1 MRNRKEKRKRRG
13 IRYIYIRLRNARQNE
28 WKTWPTRRQSGKE
41 PSNGGQWGERE
52 RERKLMKIRDLSR
65 HAPPRQAQTN
75 RPEVNVRSFHESSFR
90 QSHGAPSG
98 PVDQLPLKAL
108 IKVLIRFP
116 FPTKRGLIPVFG
128 ELSARQE
135 FLLFV
140 RGFPPLSSPGKNT
153 GKGNGCLFPDLM
165 RSRGINKWSGM
176 DLDGCLEKL
185 DRSYFRYSG
194 FRVWMCYTVER
205 ESWEFSAL
213 EMHLKRDYSK
223 FWENVTDWEQFIF
236 SFIWSKWMRNVKW
249 TGGGEMNTRWYIYG
263 DYGV

>member
-1 MRNRKEKRKRRG
+1 MRGRMNGKRGPRDDSRE
-13 IRYIYIRLRNARQNE
+13 RSPRMEAN
-28 WKTWPTRRQSGKE
+28 
-41 PSNGGQWGERE
+41 GERE

-194 FRVWMCYTVER
+194 FRV
-205 ESWEFSAL
+205 
-213 EMHLKRDYSK
+213 
-223 FWENVTDWEQFIF
+223 
-236 SFIWSKWMRNVKW
+236 
-249 TGGGEMNTRWYIYG
+249 
-263 DYGV
+263 

>member
-1 MRNRKEKRKRRG
+1 MLSPPPQHLENEKPKRKKKKKKED
-13 IRYIYIRLRNARQNE
+13 IYIFDLEMRGRMN
-28 WKTWPTRRQSGKE
+28 GKRGPRDDSRE
-41 PSNGGQWGERE
+41 RSPRMEANGERE

-128 ELSARQE
+128 KLSARQE

-140 RGFPPLSSPGKNT
+140 RGFPPLFSPRQEKIRGKET
-153 GKGNGCLFPDLM
+153 DA
-165 RSRGINKWSGM
+165 
-176 DLDGCLEKL
+176 
-185 DRSYFRYSG
+185 YFR
-194 FRVWMCYTVER
+194 
-205 ESWEFSAL
+205 
-213 EMHLKRDYSK
+213 
-223 FWENVTDWEQFIF
+223 I
-236 SFIWSKWMRNVKW
+236 
-249 TGGGEMNTRWYIYG
+249 
-263 DYGV
+263 

>member
-1 MRNRKEKRKRRG
+1 MENVAHETTVGKG
-13 IRYIYIRLRNARQNE
+13 ALE
-28 WKTWPTRRQSGKE
+28 WRPMGR
-41 PSNGGQWGERE
+41 ERE

-65 HAPPRQAQTN
+65 HAPSRQAQTN
-75 RPEVNVRSFHESSFR
+75 RPEVNVRSFHEFSFR

-116 FPTKRGLIPVFG
+116 SPTKRGADSCVWGAFG
-128 ELSARQE
+128 SPGILAFCPRISSP
-135 FLLFV
+135 L
-140 RGFPPLSSPGKNT
+140 LSSPGKNT

-205 ESWEFSAL
+205 V
-213 EMHLKRDYSK
+213 
-223 FWENVTDWEQFIF
+223 ENF
-236 SFIWSKWMRNVKW
+236 R
-249 TGGGEMNTRWYIYG
+249 RWKCI
-263 DYGV
+263 